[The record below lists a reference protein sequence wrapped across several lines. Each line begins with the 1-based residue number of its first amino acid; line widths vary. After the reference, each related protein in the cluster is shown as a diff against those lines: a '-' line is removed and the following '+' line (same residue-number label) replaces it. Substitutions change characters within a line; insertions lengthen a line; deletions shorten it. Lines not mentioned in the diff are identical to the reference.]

1 MATITMAI
9 GATPDDGDAM
19 AEDVNLQELLEKAK
33 RHDGEALGT
42 LVEMY
47 RGYLTLL
54 ARTQIGRR
62 LQGKADAADLVQ
74 ETFLQVH
81 QHIAGFRGTSQTEFL
96 VWLRRILAAVIS
108 NHVRHYLGTR
118 QRDAR

>member
-1 MATITMAI
+1 MTSQ
-9 GATPDDGDAM
+9 DDRSNR
-19 AEDVNLQELLEKAK
+19 VLELLAKA
-33 RHDGEALGT
+33 RAGDTTSLGS
-42 LVEMY
+42 LLEQY
-47 RGYLTLL
+47 RSYLTLL

-108 NHVRHYLGTR
+108 NHVRHYLG
-118 QRDAR
+118 